1 MPGPVPTTAET
12 IAAAMDPWARLNGP
26 CDLFDQLA
34 AHVGQERAVILWN
47 DACRIHDNNHTT

>member
-1 MPGPVPTTAET
+1 VPGPVPTTAET

-26 CDLFDQLA
+26 CDLFDQLT
-34 AHVGQERAVILWN
+34 AHVGWDRAVILWN